1 MKIKSPTTIGFI
13 LVGSF
18 MLVCFILLMVSP
30 LTGSAS
36 ENASDINNPF
46 YDYVVIDGMPC
57 LTFRGQPLTCDW
69 DSWHGTVDGDKVILP

>member
-13 LVGSF
+13 LVGLF
-18 MLVCFILLMVSP
+18 MLACFILLMTSP
-30 LTGSAS
+30 LMGSAS
-36 ENASDINNPF
+36 ENTSDINSPF

-69 DSWHGTVDGDKVILP
+69 TSWQGTVDGDKAVLP